1 MTRVQYITMC
11 LIGGLALVAYLQ
23 SYEVAK
29 AMRRSGALE
38 FPKEFDV

>member
-1 MTRVQYITMC
+1 MTRPQYIALC

-29 AMRRSGALE
+29 AMRLDGVLQ
-38 FPKEFDV
+38 FPKEFRT